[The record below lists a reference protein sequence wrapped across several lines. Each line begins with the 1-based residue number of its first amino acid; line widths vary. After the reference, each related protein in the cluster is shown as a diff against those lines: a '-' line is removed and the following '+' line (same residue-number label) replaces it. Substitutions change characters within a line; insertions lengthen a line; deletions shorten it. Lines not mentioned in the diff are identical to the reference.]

1 MVIGLSELSR
11 VLRNEARS
19 FISEPV
25 KCNGVISGAML
36 GRFSSPPRGH
46 GAIIEEIARRT
57 DLLALNAA
65 VEAARA
71 GEHGKSFA
79 VVASEVRKLAERSK
93 TAAVEI
99 SKLIID
105 GLQTSENASS
115 TCSRY
120 SKDRRTG
127 PRDCLCQWRTEHRR
141 IPGKQGCPANG

>member
-1 MVIGLSELSR
+1 
-11 VLRNEARS
+11 
-19 FISEPV
+19 
-25 KCNGVISGAML
+25 
-36 GRFSSPPRGH
+36 
-46 GAIIEEIARRT
+46 
-57 DLLALNAA
+57 
-65 VEAARA
+65 
-71 GEHGKSFA
+71 
-79 VVASEVRKLAERSK
+79 VRKLAERSQ

-127 PRDCLCQWRTEHRR
+127 PRDCLCQWRTERRR